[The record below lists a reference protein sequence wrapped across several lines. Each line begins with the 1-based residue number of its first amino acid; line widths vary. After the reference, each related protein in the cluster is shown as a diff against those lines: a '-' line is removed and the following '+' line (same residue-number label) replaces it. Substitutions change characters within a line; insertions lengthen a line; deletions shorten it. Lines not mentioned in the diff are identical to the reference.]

1 MAELTKSL
9 IVVVGPTAVGKTS
22 LSLSLAKQFNC
33 PIMSADSR
41 QFYKEMSIGTAKPT
55 VSELKEVPHHFINS
69 RSVNEFYTAGMY
81 ENDGMQELSE
91 IYLQNDTC
99 LLVGGSGLYINALC
113 YGIDDIPSDEKVRN
127 QLRERLETEGL
138 EALQNQLQQI
148 DPEYFNLGDMK
159 NPRRV
164 MRALEV
170 FLISG
175 KNYSSFRKSAKKIRP
190 FNIIWVGLE
199 IELEKLYVQ
208 INQRVD
214 NMIASGL
221 VDEVKFLED
230 RQELKSLKTVGY
242 QEIFEHLAGKISLE
256 EAVELIKRNSRRYAK
271 RQLTWFKKNTD
282 VKWFNPN
289 DFERVMTHIESN
301 KSN

>member
-1 MAELTKSL
+1 
-9 IVVVGPTAVGKTS
+9 
-22 LSLSLAKQFNC
+22 
-33 PIMSADSR
+33 
-41 QFYKEMSIGTAKPT
+41 
-55 VSELKEVPHHFINS
+55 
-69 RSVNEFYTAGMY
+69 
-81 ENDGMQELSE
+81 
-91 IYLQNDTC
+91 
-99 LLVGGSGLYINALC
+99 
-113 YGIDDIPSDEKVRN
+113 
-127 QLRERLETEGL
+127 LETEGL

-175 KNYSSFRKSAKKIRP
+175 KNYSSVRKSAKKIRP